1 MRVTKHDDEIISRYT
16 RNIHCISQAMSDK
29 LAAPGIRK
37 IDLSN
42 TNVIVQWYI
51 DMSNHRMSLVMP
63 FSLPGNCSDVYNM
76 NMA

>member
-1 MRVTKHDDEIISRYT
+1 
-16 RNIHCISQAMSDK
+16 MSDK

-63 FSLPGNCSDVYNM
+63 FSLPGNCSDVYNT
-76 NMA
+76 NKA